1 LKLVAIAAVIANALQ
16 ALCKGRQTRRRS
28 NAMLRRFAVAFSTLS
43 LLAAGVNGASTQG
56 LLGPPPADAS
66 AGAAPGSG
74 ATPANPPGGA
84 AEPARP
90 PLAWPPSAPAA
101 PVLPGSP
108 TAMVRPFYEHL
119 GLETDPSQRRNFVDP
134 AKTVLDKSDA
144 LRASGQG
151 ECLDPNMALDN
162 ADFDK
167 AEIDRSLK
175 SVEAVHGDEAKVVV
189 AFVVA
194 GNQHR
199 LEWKLKK
206 VDGEWKISDLL
217 SVTGEWALSQ
227 YQCE

>member
-1 LKLVAIAAVIANALQ
+1 
-16 ALCKGRQTRRRS
+16 
-28 NAMLRRFAVAFSTLS
+28 MLRWLALALSTLS
-43 LLAAGVNGASTQG
+43 MLAAGLNGASTQG
-56 LLGPPPADAS
+56 LLGPPPAN
-66 AGAAPGSG
+66 APAETVPGG
-74 ATPANPPGGA
+74 GTPPANPPGNA
-84 AEPARP
+84 VEPATP
-90 PLAWPPSAPAA
+90 PLAWPPSQPAA

-108 TAMVRPFYEHL
+108 TAVVKPFYEHL
-119 GLETDPSQRRNFVDP
+119 GLELDPTQRSHFVDP

-162 ADFDK
+162 ADYDK
-167 AEIDRSLK
+167 LAIDKSLK
-175 SVEAVHGDEAKVVV
+175 SIEAVNGDQAKVVV
-189 AFVVA
+189 AFVVE

-206 VDGEWKISDLL
+206 VDGDWKISDLL